1 MLLASQVVLKKL
13 VSSNVTG
20 IQSGSGLVY
29 LQLCVELGHT
39 SYSRDGSKA
48 LAKIV
53 APLRQRGSIF
63 LSFD

>member
-20 IQSGSGLVY
+20 IQSGNGLVY

-39 SYSRDGSKA
+39 SYSRDGSEA

-53 APLRQRGSIF
+53 APLRQRGSIL
-63 LSFD
+63 LSLD